1 MGGERRGGGITY
13 GMSAGEGGG
22 ARTPEIIR
30 RVGDRALAS
39 SGESSGDTRG
49 GAAVSGGGFGS
60 GAWLRWRRRR
70 RRTASAG
77 SVSPDA

>member
-49 GAAVSGGGFGS
+49 GAAVSSFMRQ
-60 GAWLRWRRRR
+60 A
-70 RRTASAG
+70 
-77 SVSPDA
+77 SVSLLSEQPTPKMVQMVRRS

>member
-22 ARTPEIIR
+22 ARTPDAIR
-30 RVGDRALAS
+30 RGGDRAFS

-70 RRTASAG
+70 RRTVSAG
-77 SVSPDA
+77 GVSPDA